1 MTTLTVDAFVSQIK
15 EYSNMTMD
23 LSILVE
29 PFGLFVQPYDFEGV
43 LLGIFIE
50 DLLDQYAPKE
60 KIDVYNI
67 LDLIGFY
74 ANSNEAKTIAHSQ
87 LASTKHGACHSL

>member
-1 MTTLTVDAFVSQIK
+1 MTTLTIEAFVSQIK

-29 PFGLFVQPYDFEGV
+29 PFGLLVQPYDFEGV
-43 LLGIFIE
+43 LLGVFIE
-50 DLLDQYAPKE
+50 DLLDQYAPEE

-67 LDLIGFY
+67 LDLLSFY
-74 ANSNEAKTIAHSQ
+74 ANSSEAKTIAHS
-87 LASTKHGACHSL
+87 LMVSSKHGACHSL